1 MEYIENVK
9 SVVESLLFISNQALS
24 VESISEIIG
33 EDQATIETAVNE
45 LISEYNQAK
54 RGINLRKVA
63 GGYCFHSNPD
73 NIFYVDRLIQSQEG
87 SRRLTKAA
95 LEVLAIIAY
104 KQPVTRIEI
113 NSIRGVS
120 SETVLYSLKDKGL
133 IEEKEKE
140 RHPANPILYITT
152 DAFLEAMGIANI
164 GELPPAD
171 QFAPD
176 KESADKIREQLISST
191 KIE

>member
-9 SVVESLLFISNQALS
+9 SVVESLLFISNKGLS
-24 VESISEIIG
+24 IEDITGIIG
-33 EDQATIETAVNE
+33 EDKSTIETA
-45 LISEYNQAK
+45 ISELVTEYNEAK
-54 RGINLRKVA
+54 RGINIRKVSE
-63 GGYCFHSNPD
+63 GYCFYSNPD

-113 NSIRGVS
+113 NNIRGVS
-120 SETVLYSLKDKGL
+120 SESALYSLKDKGL

-140 RHPANPILYITT
+140 RHPASPILYVTT
-152 DAFLEAMGIANI
+152 DAFLEAMGI
-164 GELPPAD
+164 GSVDELPPAD
-171 QFAPD
+171 KFAPD
-176 KESADKIREQLISST
+176 KESADQIREQLISST
-191 KIE
+191 KME